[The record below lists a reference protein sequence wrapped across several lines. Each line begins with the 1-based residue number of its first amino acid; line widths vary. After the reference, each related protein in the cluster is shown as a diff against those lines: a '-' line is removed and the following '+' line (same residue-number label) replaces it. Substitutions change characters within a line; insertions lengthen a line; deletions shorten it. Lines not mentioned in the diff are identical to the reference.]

1 MKPGTTII
9 VCGTQ
14 VQGRED
20 KCALGGTDSQQA
32 VLGAGKDRS
41 WMLGAEDQMEE
52 RRCGQNPPL
61 KSLERLEEEVRMCLK
76 SSLVK
81 GGFSP

>member
-41 WMLGAEDQMEE
+41 WMLGAED
-52 RRCGQNPPL
+52 
-61 KSLERLEEEVRMCLK
+61 
-76 SSLVK
+76 
-81 GGFSP
+81 

>member
-1 MKPGTTII
+1 MYIIPSKTKTSHNTKRVRECKATVKGGNATYEATTII

-20 KCALGGTDSQQA
+20 KGALGGTDSQQA

-41 WMLGAEDQMEE
+41 WMLGAED
-52 RRCGQNPPL
+52 
-61 KSLERLEEEVRMCLK
+61 
-76 SSLVK
+76 
-81 GGFSP
+81 